1 MVGPMAT
8 DPLLSLHRHPSDL
21 MVGVVDYLGRPAS
34 RSATGGWTSALF
46 IIGLDP
52 PRFLLNLGR
61 PVDLD
66 SWLAVVEV
74 AERFAFFGLSSNLI
88 VYLTDPLNEPT
99 ATAAAAISTWK
110 GVACMLPFLG
120 AVVAD
125 SYLGRHRTIVIA
137 SLLYILVRAPPS
149 LV

>member
-1 MVGPMAT
+1 LGLRHRVEV
-8 DPLLSLHRHPSDL
+8 HRHPSDL

-46 IIGLDP
+46 II
-52 PRFLLNLGR
+52 
-61 PVDLD
+61 
-66 SWLAVVEV
+66 VVEV

-88 VYLTDPLNEPT
+88 IYLTGPHNEPT

-125 SYLGRHRTIVIA
+125 SYVGRHR
-137 SLLYILVRAPPS
+137 PS
-149 LV
+149 SSPLSSTSWCV